1 MMSSLN
7 YDAKS
12 GKRREMIAR
21 VSFNTA
27 YELGFRGNL
36 YEWERLMGGSREAVN
51 NCRTA
56 IAWLQKS
63 ILTPFWGRGHDRP
76 APSC

>member
-21 VSFNTA
+21 VSFNSA

-36 YEWERLMGGSREAVN
+36 YECERLMGAVA
-51 NCRTA
+51 R
-56 IAWLQKS
+56 
-63 ILTPFWGRGHDRP
+63 R
-76 APSC
+76 